1 MAKFWGVV
9 KWWLIQMFE
18 DFYRGYLDLSRINY
32 GIIVLLPILK
42 EVVSIKQYMPIC
54 LLNVFYK
61 ISTKVLSI
69 RLMEVAND
77 VISETQT
84 TFIKGR
90 YIMEGVL
97 SLHEVVHELRAKK
110 LGGVILKLDFE
121 KAYDKV
127 N

>member
-1 MAKFWGVV
+1 
-9 KWWLIQMFE
+9 MFE

-84 TFIKGR
+84 SFIKGR

-97 SLHEVVHELRAKK
+97 SLHEVVHELRANK

-121 KAYDKV
+121 KAYNKV